1 MDKSMDESQVKQSKA
16 DFPQELIIKSY
27 QSQKKKLD
35 FSSPQKTQ
43 VFNMKDKPNPGGR
56 VMPSIKI
63 KASKNTTRK
72 IFSYQNKDDNE
83 DSEKGDIEFFEQT
96 SERYFDDY

>member
-1 MDKSMDESQVKQSKA
+1 
-16 DFPQELIIKSY
+16 
-27 QSQKKKLD
+27 
-35 FSSPQKTQ
+35 
-43 VFNMKDKPNPGGR
+43 
-56 VMPSIKI
+56 MPSIKI